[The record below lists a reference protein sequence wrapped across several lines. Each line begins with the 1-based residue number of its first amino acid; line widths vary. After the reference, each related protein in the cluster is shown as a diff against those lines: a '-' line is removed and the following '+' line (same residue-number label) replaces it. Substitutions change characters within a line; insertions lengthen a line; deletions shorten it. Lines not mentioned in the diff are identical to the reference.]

1 MDRNKTYLLDILNS
15 AELIA
20 NYVAG
25 IKRDTFL
32 DTIEIQDAVIR
43 RLEIIGEA
51 VRRISDPFKKR
62 HSELPWKEMLG
73 LRNFV
78 IHEYEGVNLKV
89 IWDTIRNDLP
99 DLLKQINKLL
109 KAEE

>member
-1 MDRNKTYLLDILNS
+1 MDRDKTYLLDILNS

-20 NYVAG
+20 DYTAG

-51 VRRISDPFKKR
+51 TRRISNQFKEE
-62 HSELPWKEMLG
+62 HPDLPWKEMLG

-78 IHEYEGVNLKV
+78 IHEYEGIDLKV
-89 IWDTIRNDLP
+89 IWDTIKNNLP
-99 DLLKQINKLL
+99 NLIGKVKGLIG
-109 KAEE
+109 

>member
-1 MDRNKTYLLDILNS
+1 MDRDKTYLLDIVNS
-15 AELIA
+15 AELIT
-20 NYVAG
+20 NYTEG

-51 VRRISDPFKKR
+51 ARRISDPFKQK
-62 HSELPWKEMLG
+62 HPDLPWKEMLG

-89 IWDTIRNDLP
+89 IWDTIKNDLP
-99 DLLKQINKLL
+99 NLLKQINELL
-109 KAEE
+109 KTEE